1 MRRCGH
7 RWIMLALV
15 VAWLAAAGCV
25 SLSARY
31 QTRPARGATNIGQ
44 HESDCEVYAKQQAKH
59 QGDHYKACMV
69 SRFYAANV
77 DMDELGWSIG
87 VTQARSHEPGEVMK
101 DMLEC
106 DRRADGV
113 KKSDVVPP
121 LTPEQ
126 ENIMARQAYATG
138 GWSGEPYQTRP
149 NATRMVVFCLQERGY
164 KVVPRV
170 MR

>member
-1 MRRCGH
+1 
-7 RWIMLALV
+7 
-15 VAWLAAAGCV
+15 
-25 SLSARY
+25 
-31 QTRPARGATNIGQ
+31 
-44 HESDCEVYAKQQAKH
+44 
-59 QGDHYKACMV
+59 
-69 SRFYAANV
+69 
-77 DMDELGWSIG
+77 
-87 VTQARSHEPGEVMK
+87 MK

-106 DRRADGV
+106 DGRADGV